1 MNKLIIALIL
11 SVMGHVIAF
20 FHMNGQFR
28 WEWMKSQWYILLMGI
43 PISYLFYYST
53 RFSYEYFGYFWNI
66 RLIGFGMGTLVFG
79 LLAWLILNEPPNTKV
94 IISLILSLVIIL
106 IQLSNVNLPVK

>member
-1 MNKLIIALIL
+1 MNKLVLVILMSFVGNCIAWL
-11 SVMGHVIAF
+11 
-20 FHMNGQFR
+20 HMNAQFK
-28 WEWMKSQWYILLMGI
+28 WDWAKQTWWIIFGGI
-43 PISYLFYYST
+43 PISFLFYYST
-53 RFSYEYFGYFWNI
+53 RWSYEYFGYFWNI